1 MTNVSNFPDSDLV
14 GGKSAVVS
22 RLQREILQMQS
33 YKPLSAQTQGI
44 PGLKMIED
52 AFPNGVFPTGTIH
65 EFLTYEQ
72 EHMAAT
78 SGFIGGVLKSLAKGD
93 SICIWVSAMR
103 RSFPIAFK
111 SFGMMPDRILF
122 IDLERE
128 KDVLWATEEALKCK
142 GIGAVIAEV
151 RELTFMQSRRLQLA
165 VEESK
170 VTGFI
175 LRNAPR
181 RICTT
186 ASTARWQIIP
196 RPSVQEGSLPGV
208 GHPRWEVNLQK
219 VRNGRPGKWT
229 IEWTANRFTHVK
241 ENKFGIRVNEHKK
254 MVG

>member
-1 MTNVSNFPDSDLV
+1 MTKLSKISETPAT
-14 GGKSAVVS
+14 GCRSAVVD
-22 RLQREILQMQS
+22 RLQKEILHMQG
-33 YKPLSAQTQGI
+33 YKPLQANAWSI
-44 PGLKMIED
+44 PGLEAIES
-52 AFPNGVFPTGTIH
+52 AFPNSVFPTGAIH

-72 EHMAAT
+72 EHTAAT
-78 SGFIGGVLKSLAKGD
+78 SGFIGGLMKSLMKRD

-111 SFGMMPDRILF
+111 SFGMAPDRILF

-128 KDVLWATEEALKCK
+128 KDVLWATEEAMKCK

-175 LRNAPR
+175 LRSDPR

-186 ASTARWQIIP
+186 ASIARWQIIP

-208 GHPRWEVNLQK
+208 GYPRWEVNLQK
-219 VRNGRPGKWT
+219 ARNGRPGKWT
-229 IEWTANRFTHVK
+229 IEWTANRFTHVE
-241 ENKFGIRVNEHKK
+241 ENKFGIRVNEHIK